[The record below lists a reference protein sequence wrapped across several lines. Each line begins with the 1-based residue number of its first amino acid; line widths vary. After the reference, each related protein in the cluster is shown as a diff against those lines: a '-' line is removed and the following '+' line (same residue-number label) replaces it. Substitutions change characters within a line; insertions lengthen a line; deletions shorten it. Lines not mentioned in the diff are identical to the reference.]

1 MKKLK
6 ETLRRMEITKNAEY
20 RKKYERIKK
29 EISMQKREKRISV
42 KRSI

>member
-20 RKKYERIKK
+20 RKEYERIKK
-29 EISMQKREKRISV
+29 EITVQKKTEKNQ
-42 KRSI
+42 